1 MNATFK
7 RLALSLSIMTLLAAC
22 GSHDG
27 SGDAGASDAA
37 TTKSAT
43 TKAIGALPTAL
54 PPESLLTDNQAEPIS
69 STGIRGDVLA
79 TALTQNAGTVEARTR
94 EQGEPPVIKIEQSVK
109 ATQTGNGITQPFFND
124 YRVSLDKISDGDTF
138 ASVRVMTGLSANKL
152 PDNLEQAAA
161 DAELLKIDTVQRIEK
176 GEIADGA
183 YTRYQAYATHMQ
195 LGQPWSL
202 KRNMVLMY
210 GAESLSWEDQNSTTQ
225 VVMRAERGRQSS
237 DFNLCTE
244 VGVDDFS
251 RVSCA
256 QWRVP
261 QNWKAGQ
268 ALTYLGQRVTERHQ
282 KNVTDRYGNIS
293 GTVSRP
299 ITWRTR

>member
-27 SGDAGASDAA
+27 SGDAGASNAA

-43 TKAIGALPTAL
+43 TKAIAALPTAL

-79 TALTQNAGTVEARTR
+79 TALTQNVGTVEARTS

-176 GEIADGA
+176 GEIFDGA

-195 LGQPWSL
+195 LSQPWSL
-202 KRNMVLMY
+202 KRNMVLM
-210 GAESLSWEDQNSTTQ
+210 
-225 VVMRAERGRQSS
+225 
-237 DFNLCTE
+237 
-244 VGVDDFS
+244 
-251 RVSCA
+251 
-256 QWRVP
+256 
-261 QNWKAGQ
+261 
-268 ALTYLGQRVTERHQ
+268 
-282 KNVTDRYGNIS
+282 
-293 GTVSRP
+293 
-299 ITWRTR
+299 

>member
-79 TALTQNAGTVEARTR
+79 TALTQNVGTVEARTS

-138 ASVRVMTGLSANKL
+138 ASVRVIYSDRK
-152 PDNLEQAAA
+152 
-161 DAELLKIDTVQRIEK
+161 
-176 GEIADGA
+176 
-183 YTRYQAYATHMQ
+183 
-195 LGQPWSL
+195 S
-202 KRNMVLMY
+202 
-210 GAESLSWEDQNSTTQ
+210 
-225 VVMRAERGRQSS
+225 VV
-237 DFNLCTE
+237 
-244 VGVDDFS
+244 
-251 RVSCA
+251 
-256 QWRVP
+256 
-261 QNWKAGQ
+261 
-268 ALTYLGQRVTERHQ
+268 
-282 KNVTDRYGNIS
+282 
-293 GTVSRP
+293 
-299 ITWRTR
+299 

>member
-79 TALTQNAGTVEARTR
+79 TALTQNVGTVEARTS

-152 PDNLEQAAA
+152 PDNLDQAAA

-183 YTRYQAYATHMQ
+183 YTRYQAAAVLPPVSKLTEFSETVA
-195 LGQPWSL
+195 LSVGQSVLDQKLNTEPISDL
-202 KRNMVLMY
+202 KE
-210 GAESLSWEDQNSTTQ
+210 AI
-225 VVMRAERGRQSS
+225 
-237 DFNLCTE
+237 
-244 VGVDDFS
+244 
-251 RVSCA
+251 
-256 QWRVP
+256 
-261 QNWKAGQ
+261 
-268 ALTYLGQRVTERHQ
+268 
-282 KNVTDRYGNIS
+282 KNTKWIPEYKNF
-293 GTVSRP
+293 
-299 ITWRTR
+299 

>member
-27 SGDAGASDAA
+27 SGDSGASNAA

-43 TKAIGALPTAL
+43 TKAIAALPTAL

-79 TALTQNAGTVEARTR
+79 TALTQNVGTVEARTR

-109 ATQTGNGITQPFFND
+109 ATESGNGITQPFFND
-124 YRVSLDKISDGDTF
+124 YRVSLDKITEGDTF

-152 PDNLEQAAA
+152 PDNLDQAAA

-176 GEIADGA
+176 GEIFDGA

-195 LGQPWSL
+195 LSQPWSL

-210 GAESLSWEDQNSTTQ
+210 GAEPLSWEDQNGTAQ
-225 VVMRAERGRQSS
+225 VVMRAERGRRSS
-237 DFNLCTE
+237 DFSLCTE
-244 VGVDDFS
+244 VGVNDFS

-268 ALTYLGQRVTERHQ
+268 ALTYLGHRVTERHQ
-282 KNVTDRYGNIS
+282 KDVKDLYGNVS

>member
-27 SGDAGASDAA
+27 PGDAGASTAA

-79 TALTQNAGTVEARTR
+79 TALTQNVGTVEARTS

-109 ATQTGNGITQPFFND
+109 ATESGNGITQPFFND
-124 YRVSLDKISDGDTF
+124 YRASLDKISDGDTF

-152 PDNLEQAAA
+152 PDNLDKAAA
-161 DAELLKIDTVQRIEK
+161 DAAVLTIDVAQRIEK
-176 GEIADGA
+176 GEILDRA
-183 YTRYQAYATHMQ
+183 YARVQAHATHMQ
-195 LGQPWSL
+195 IVGPWTL

-210 GAESLSWEDQNSTTQ
+210 DAGPLSWEDHAGTTQ
-225 VVMRAERGRQSS
+225 VVMRAQRGNRSS
-237 DFNLCTE
+237 DFGLCTE
-244 VGVDDFS
+244 VGIGDFS
-251 RVSCA
+251 RTSCA
-256 QWRVP
+256 LWRVP
-261 QNWKAGQ
+261 KKWKPGK
-268 ALTYLGQRVTERHQ
+268 ALTYRGQRVTERHLKQ
-282 KNVTDRYGNIS
+282 QRDEFGNIT

-299 ITWRTR
+299 ITWQTR